1 MERLVAKKLCETCGS
16 SVDFDMPSGFCPG
29 CLLNTVLET
38 QSESATASRIDDY
51 ELLNEVARGGMGIV
65 YRAKQ
70 RAPSRIVAL
79 KMILPAHLNSPGAVN
94 RFRAEAEAAAS
105 LDHEGILP
113 IYAVG
118 EHDGAPFYSMKFA
131 EGGTLSA
138 KIDKYRD
145 KAREAAALIAKLA
158 RAVAFA
164 HEHGILHR
172 DLKPGNV
179 LFDSA
184 GKPYV
189 SDFGL
194 AKWLQRECDLTQT
207 LAILGT
213 PYYMAPEQATDSRG
227 VTASADVYSLGAI
240 LYHLLTGRP
249 PFAGDTPMELLHRAE
264 KESPKPPR
272 LTNQHVPRDLE
283 TICLKCLAKE
293 PATRYASAAALAED
307 LERWLKHQPIQAKRS
322 GFVTQGRKWVR
333 RNPTTAVLAALLIA
347 LAASVSFTVWNRRP
361 AVIIPKSVA
370 VLPFEN
376 LSNDANNAYFADGIQ
391 EEILTRLAGI
401 ADLKVISRT
410 STQQY
415 QSKSR
420 NLSQIAKQLG
430 VANILEGSVQKAAD
444 QVRVNVQLINAQT
457 DSHLWAETYDR
468 KLTDVLG
475 VESEIAKRVAESLQ
489 ARLNGREE
497 HALAV
502 KPTKN
507 PEAYDAY
514 LRGLAFEAR
523 SYRYT
528 YPDLWRKAVDC
539 YQRAAELD
547 PNFASAWS
555 RLSGLN
561 AHLYFSNSVETNSAA
576 RGDAA
581 KRALENAQKLAPDS
595 SETLLALGYYQ
606 YWVLRDYP
614 AAKTT
619 FARVSKLLPS
629 SSEAPLALAL
639 IAEREGHWDESVDN
653 FERALSLD
661 PRNVELLNHAAG
673 IYDMLRQFPA
683 ALKLFNR
690 AWDIT
695 PNDPDAMVIKASI
708 YQAQG
713 NLQEAAKLLTEVN
726 AQTSTGLAFEI
737 KIIQLRF
744 ERNYDEAI
752 RLLQARLA
760 QFHFDS
766 QHEKAEAE
774 VDLALTQRLAG
785 DLPGAKLTAE
795 QARNTLEQLYKDQP
809 NNYRVTPPL
818 SGAYAVM
825 GEKDMALQAAERA
838 ITLMPRAKD
847 AVSGPSFEEN
857 LALIQMIA
865 GEKSRTISNL
875 SQLLQTPYDSLIY
888 YTPITPALL
897 RLDPYWDSL
906 RADPAFQKL
915 CQEQQL

>member
-1 MERLVAKKLCETCGS
+1 
-16 SVDFDMPSGFCPG
+16 
-29 CLLNTVLET
+29 
-38 QSESATASRIDDY
+38 
-51 ELLNEVARGGMGIV
+51 
-65 YRAKQ
+65 
-70 RAPSRIVAL
+70 
-79 KMILPAHLNSPGAVN
+79 
-94 RFRAEAEAAAS
+94 
-105 LDHEGILP
+105 
-113 IYAVG
+113 
-118 EHDGAPFYSMKFA
+118 
-131 EGGTLSA
+131 
-138 KIDKYRD
+138 
-145 KAREAAALIAKLA
+145 
-158 RAVAFA
+158 
-164 HEHGILHR
+164 
-172 DLKPGNV
+172 
-179 LFDSA
+179 
-184 GKPYV
+184 
-189 SDFGL
+189 
-194 AKWLQRECDLTQT
+194 
-207 LAILGT
+207 
-213 PYYMAPEQATDSRG
+213 
-227 VTASADVYSLGAI
+227 
-240 LYHLLTGRP
+240 
-249 PFAGDTPMELLHRAE
+249 
-264 KESPKPPR
+264 
-272 LTNQHVPRDLE
+272 
-283 TICLKCLAKE
+283 
-293 PATRYASAAALAED
+293 
-307 LERWLKHQPIQAKRS
+307 
-322 GFVTQGRKWVR
+322 
-333 RNPTTAVLAALLIA
+333 
-347 LAASVSFTVWNRRP
+347 WNRRP

-415 QSKSR
+415 QSKPR
-420 NLSQIAKQLG
+420 NLSQIVKQLG

-444 QVRVNVQLINAQT
+444 RVRVNVQLINAQT
-457 DSHLWAETYDR
+457 DSHLWAGTYDR

-475 VESEIAKRVAESLQ
+475 VESEIAKSVAESLQ

-695 PNDPDAMVIKASI
+695 PNDPDAVVVKASI

-726 AQTSTGLAFEI
+726 AQTPTGPAFNI
-737 KIIQLRF
+737 KIIQLRL

-766 QHEKAEAE
+766 QENKGLDQAL
-774 VDLALTQRLAG
+774 LAFLQGLAG
-785 DLPGAKLTAE
+785 DKAGAKVTAA
-795 QARNTLEQLYKDQP
+795 QARNTLEPLYRDQP
-809 NNYRVTPPL
+809 DNSYLAAEL
-818 SGAYAVM
+818 SLAYAAV
-825 GEKDMALQAAERA
+825 GQKDSALKVAERA
-838 ITLMPRAKD
+838 IMLMPRSKD
-847 AVSGPSFEEN
+847 AVDGPDFEEN
-857 LALIQMIA
+857 LAFIQMIF
-865 GEKSRTISNL
+865 GENSRAISTL
-875 SQLLQTPYDSLIY
+875 TRLLQTPYSGSLG
-888 YTPITPALL
+888 PFAITPALL
-897 RLDPYWDSL
+897 RLDPFWDPL

-915 CQEQQL
+915 CQEKQP

>member
-1 MERLVAKKLCETCGS
+1 MEWAL
-16 SVDFDMPSGFCPG
+16 F
-29 CLLNTVLET
+29 
-38 QSESATASRIDDY
+38 I
-51 ELLNEVARGGMGIV
+51 AR
-65 YRAKQ
+65 KQ

-105 LDHEGILP
+105 LDHENILP

-118 EHDGAPFYSMKFA
+118 EADGAPFYSMKFA

-227 VTASADVYSLGAI
+227 VTAPADVYSLGAI
-240 LYHLLTGRP
+240 LYHLLTGHP
-249 PFAGDTPMELLHRAE
+249 PFAGDTPMEVLHRVE

-293 PATRYASAAALAED
+293 PAARYASAAALAED

-322 GFVTQGRKWVR
+322 GFVAQGRKWVR

-415 QSKSR
+415 QSKPR
-420 NLSQIAKQLG
+420 NLSQIVKQLG

-489 ARLNGREE
+489 ARLSGREE

-555 RLSGLN
+555 RLSRLN
-561 AHLYFSNSVETNSAA
+561 AHLYFSHSVETNSAA

-614 AAKTT
+614 ASKTT

-661 PRNVELLNHAAG
+661 PRNVELLNQAAG
-673 IYDMLRQFPA
+673 TYDMLRQFPA

-695 PNDPDAMVIKASI
+695 PNDPDAVVVKAGI

-726 AQTSTGLAFEI
+726 AQTPTGPAFNI

-766 QHEKAEAE
+766 QYEKAETE

-785 DLPGAKLTAE
+785 DLAGAKLTAE

-809 NNYRVTPPL
+809 NNYRVAPPL
-818 SGAYAVM
+818 SEAYAVM

-847 AVSGPSFEEN
+847 AVFGPGFEEN

-865 GEKSRTISNL
+865 GEKSRTISIL

-915 CQEQQL
+915 CEEKQP

>member
-1 MERLVAKKLCETCGS
+1 MRLVSRVCESCGATLHGESPAGLC
-16 SVDFDMPSGFCPG
+16 PA
-29 CLLNTVLET
+29 CLLTTAIEEGET
-38 QSESATASRIDDY
+38 EEPVSGNRIQDY
-51 ELLNEVARGGMGIV
+51 DLLNEVARGGMGIV
-65 YRAKQ
+65 YRAQQ
-70 RAPSRIVAL
+70 RMPPRIVAL
-79 KMILPAHLNSPGAVN
+79 KMILPAHLGSLGAVN
-94 RFRAEAEAAAS
+94 RFRAEAEAGAS
-105 LDHEGILP
+105 LDHESILP

-118 EHDGAPFYSMKFA
+118 VHDGAPFYSMKFA

-138 KIDKYRD
+138 RIDNYRD
-145 KAREAAALIAKLA
+145 KPREAAALMTMLA
-158 RAVAFA
+158 CAVAFA

-213 PYYMAPEQATDSRG
+213 PYYMAPEQASDSHS

-249 PFAGDTPMELLHRAE
+249 PFAGDTPMEVLHRVE

-283 TICLKCLAKE
+283 TVCLKCLAKE

-391 EEILTRLAGI
+391 EEILTRLASI

-415 QSKSR
+415 QSKPR
-420 NLSQIAKQLG
+420 NLSQIVKQLG

-539 YQRAAELD
+539 YQRAAQLD

-555 RLSGLN
+555 RLSRLN
-561 AHLYFSNSVETNSAA
+561 AHLYFSHSVETNSAA

-614 AAKTT
+614 ASKTT

-661 PRNVELLNHAAG
+661 PRNVELLNQAAG

-683 ALKLFNR
+683 ALKLYNR

-695 PNDPDAMVIKASI
+695 PNDPDAVVVKASI

-726 AQTSTGLAFEI
+726 AQTPTGPAFNI

-766 QHEKAEAE
+766 QHEKTETE

-785 DLPGAKLTAE
+785 DLAGAKLTAE

-809 NNYRVTPPL
+809 NNYRVAPPL
-818 SGAYAVM
+818 SEAYAVM

-847 AVSGPSFEEN
+847 AVFAPSFEEN
-857 LALIQMIA
+857 LALIQMIV
-865 GEKSRTISNL
+865 GEKSRTISIL

-888 YTPITPALL
+888 YTSITPALL

-915 CQEQQL
+915 CEEKQP

>member
-1 MERLVAKKLCETCGS
+1 MERLVAKKFCETCGS
-16 SVDFDMPSGFCPG
+16 SVQLDMPKGFCPS

-38 QSESATASRIDDY
+38 RSESATASRIDDY

-105 LDHEGILP
+105 LDHENILP

-118 EHDGAPFYSMKFA
+118 EADGAPFYSMKFA

-249 PFAGDTPMELLHRAE
+249 PFAGETPMEVLRRAE

-347 LAASVSFTVWNRRP
+347 LAASVSLTVWNRRP

-415 QSKSR
+415 QSKPR

-457 DSHLWAETYDR
+457 DSHLWAGTYDR

-475 VESEIAKRVAESLQ
+475 VESEIAKSVAESLQ
-489 ARLNGREE
+489 ARLSGREE

-539 YQRAAELD
+539 YQRAAQLD

-555 RLSGLN
+555 RLSRLN
-561 AHLYFSNSVETNSAA
+561 AHLYFSHSVETNSAA

-629 SSEAPLALAL
+629 SSEALLPVAL
-639 IAEREGHWDESVDN
+639 IAEHEGHWDESVDN

-695 PNDPDAMVIKASI
+695 PNDPDAVVVKASI

-726 AQTSTGLAFEI
+726 AQTPTGPAFNI
-737 KIIQLRF
+737 KIIQLRL

-766 QHEKAEAE
+766 QYEKAEVE

-785 DLPGAKLTAE
+785 DLADAKLTAE
-795 QARNTLEQLYKDQP
+795 QARNTLEQIYKDQP
-809 NNYRVTPPL
+809 NNYRVAPPL
-818 SGAYAVM
+818 SEAYAVM

-838 ITLMPRAKD
+838 ITLLPRAKD
-847 AVSGPSFEEN
+847 AVFAPSFEEN
-857 LALIQMIA
+857 LALIQMIV
-865 GEKSRTISNL
+865 GEKSRTISIL
-875 SQLLQTPYDSLIY
+875 SQLLRTPYDSVIY
-888 YTPITPALL
+888 YTSITPALL

-906 RADPAFQKL
+906 RADPAFQQL

>member
-38 QSESATASRIDDY
+38 QSEAVNGARIQDY
-51 ELLNEVARGGMGIV
+51 ELLNELARGGMGIV
-65 YRAKQ
+65 YRARQ
-70 RAPSRIVAL
+70 RVPPRIVAL
-79 KMILPAHLNSPGAVN
+79 KMILPTNVSSADAMQ
-94 RFRAEAEAAAS
+94 RFRIEAEAAAS
-105 LDHEGILP
+105 LEHEGILP

-249 PFAGDTPMELLHRAE
+249 PFAGETPMEVLHRAE

-272 LTNQHVPRDLE
+272 LTNQQVPRDLE

-293 PATRYASAAALAED
+293 PATRYAWSAALAED

-376 LSNDANNAYFADGIQ
+376 LSNDANNAYFADGIH

-415 QSKSR
+415 QSKPR

-475 VESEIAKRVAESLQ
+475 VESEIAKSVAESLQ

-523 SYRYT
+523 SYRST
-528 YPDLWRKAVDC
+528 YPDLWRKAVDY
-539 YQRAAELD
+539 YQRAAQLD

-555 RLSGLN
+555 RLSRLN
-561 AHLYFSNSVETNSAA
+561 AHLYFSHSVETNSAA

-581 KRALENAQKLAPDS
+581 KLALENAQKLAPDS

-606 YWVLRDYP
+606 SWVLRDYP

-619 FARVSKLLPS
+619 FARVSKLWPS
-629 SSEAPLALAL
+629 SSEVTLALAL

-695 PNDPDAMVIKASI
+695 PNDPDAVVVKASI

-726 AQTSTGLAFEI
+726 AQTPTGPAFNT
-737 KIIQLRF
+737 KIIQLRL

-760 QFHFDS
+760 QFHLDS
-766 QHEKAEAE
+766 QYEKAEVE

-785 DLPGAKLTAE
+785 DLADAKLTAE
-795 QARNTLEQLYKDQP
+795 QATNKLEQLYKDQP
-809 NNYRVTPPL
+809 NNYRVAPPL
-818 SGAYAVM
+818 SEAYAVM

-838 ITLMPRAKD
+838 ITLMPRSKD
-847 AVSGPSFEEN
+847 AVFAPS
-857 LALIQMIA
+857 L
-865 GEKSRTISNL
+865 
-875 SQLLQTPYDSLIY
+875 
-888 YTPITPALL
+888 
-897 RLDPYWDSL
+897 
-906 RADPAFQKL
+906 
-915 CQEQQL
+915 

>member
-1 MERLVAKKLCETCGS
+1 
-16 SVDFDMPSGFCPG
+16 MPSGFCPG

-131 EGGTLSA
+131 EGGTLST
-138 KIDKYRD
+138 KIDNYGD
-145 KAREAAALIAKLA
+145 KPRQVAALIAKLA

-264 KESPKPPR
+264 TESPKPPR

-333 RNPTTAVLAALLIA
+333 RNPTTAVLAVLLIA

-415 QSKSR
+415 QSKPR

-430 VANILEGSVQKAAD
+430 VANILEGSVQKAAG

-468 KLTDVLG
+468 KLTDVLS
-475 VESEIAKRVAESLQ
+475 VESEIAKSVAESLQ

-561 AHLYFSNSVETNSAA
+561 AHLYFSHSAETNSAA

-606 YWVLRDYP
+606 YRVLRDYP

-639 IAEREGHWDESVDN
+639 IAEHEGYWDKSVDN

-661 PRNVELLNHAAG
+661 PRNVELLNAAAG
-673 IYDMLRQFPA
+673 SYDMLRQFPA

-695 PNDPDAMVIKASI
+695 PNDPDAMVVKASI

-726 AQTSTGLAFEI
+726 AQTPTAPAFNI

-897 RLDPYWDSL
+897 RLDPYWDPL
-906 RADPAFQKL
+906 RSDPAFQKL
-915 CQEQQL
+915 CEEKQK

>member
-1 MERLVAKKLCETCGS
+1 
-16 SVDFDMPSGFCPG
+16 
-29 CLLNTVLET
+29 
-38 QSESATASRIDDY
+38 
-51 ELLNEVARGGMGIV
+51 
-65 YRAKQ
+65 
-70 RAPSRIVAL
+70 
-79 KMILPAHLNSPGAVN
+79 
-94 RFRAEAEAAAS
+94 
-105 LDHEGILP
+105 
-113 IYAVG
+113 
-118 EHDGAPFYSMKFA
+118 MKFA
-131 EGGTLSA
+131 EGGTLAARIDDFLA
-138 KIDKYRD
+138 KP
-145 KAREAAALIAKLA
+145 REAAVLIGKLA

-179 LFDSA
+179 LFDSVN
-184 GKPYV
+184 KPYV

-227 VTASADVYSLGAI
+227 VTAAADVYSLGAI
-240 LYHLLTGRP
+240 LYHLLTGHP
-249 PFAGDTPMELLHRAE
+249 PFAGDTPMEVLHRVE

-415 QSKSR
+415 QSKPR
-420 NLSQIAKQLG
+420 NLSQIVKQLG

-528 YPDLWRKAVDC
+528 YPDLWRKAVDY
-539 YQRAAELD
+539 YQRAAQLD

-555 RLSGLN
+555 RLSRLN

-581 KRALENAQKLAPDS
+581 KLALENAQKLAPDS

-614 AAKTT
+614 ASKTT

-661 PRNVELLNHAAG
+661 PRNVELLNQAAG

-695 PNDPDAMVIKASI
+695 PNDPDAVVIKASI

-726 AQTSTGLAFEI
+726 AQTPTGPAFNI
-737 KIIQLRF
+737 KIIQLRL

-766 QHEKAEAE
+766 QYEKAEAE
-774 VDLALTQRLAG
+774 VDGLALTQRLAG
-785 DLPGAKLTAE
+785 DLADAKLTAE
-795 QARNTLEQLYKDQP
+795 QARNTLEQIYKDQP
-809 NNYRVTPPL
+809 NNYRVAALL
-818 SGAYAVM
+818 SEAYAVM

-847 AVSGPSFEEN
+847 AVFAPGFEEN
-857 LALIQMIA
+857 LALIQMIV
-865 GEKSRTISNL
+865 GEKSRTISIL
-875 SQLLQTPYDSLIY
+875 SQLLQTPYESLIY

-897 RLDPYWDSL
+897 RLDPLWDSL

-915 CQEQQL
+915 CEEKQP

>member
-1 MERLVAKKLCETCGS
+1 
-16 SVDFDMPSGFCPG
+16 MPSGFCPG

-105 LDHEGILP
+105 LDHENILP

-118 EHDGAPFYSMKFA
+118 EADGAPFYSMKFA
-131 EGGTLSA
+131 EGGTLST
-138 KIDKYRD
+138 KIDNYRD
-145 KAREAAALIAKLA
+145 KPRQVAALIAKLA

-264 KESPKPPR
+264 TESPKPPR

-333 RNPTTAVLAALLIA
+333 RNPTTAVLAVLLIA

-415 QSKSR
+415 QSKPR

-430 VANILEGSVQKAAD
+430 VANILEGSVQKAAG

-468 KLTDVLG
+468 KLTDVLS
-475 VESEIAKRVAESLQ
+475 VESEIAKSVAESLQ

-561 AHLYFSNSVETNSAA
+561 AHLYFSHSAETNSAA

-695 PNDPDAMVIKASI
+695 PNDPDAMVVKASI

-726 AQTSTGLAFEI
+726 AQTPTGPAFNI

-785 DLPGAKLTAE
+785 DLAGAKLTSE
-795 QARNTLEQLYKDQP
+795 QARNTLEQIYKAQP
-809 NNYRVTPPL
+809 NNYRVAPPL
-818 SGAYAVM
+818 SEAYAVM

-847 AVSGPSFEEN
+847 AVFAPSFEEN
-857 LALIQMIA
+857 LALVQMIA
-865 GEKSRTISNL
+865 GEKSRTISIL
-875 SQLLQTPYDSLIY
+875 SRLLQTPYDSLIY

-915 CQEQQL
+915 CEEKQP